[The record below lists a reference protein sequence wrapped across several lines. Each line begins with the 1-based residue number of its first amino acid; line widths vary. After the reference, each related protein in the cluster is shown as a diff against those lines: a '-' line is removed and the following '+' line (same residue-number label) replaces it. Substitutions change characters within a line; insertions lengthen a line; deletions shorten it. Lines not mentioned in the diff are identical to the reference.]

1 MNLYN
6 TLEEI
11 ITWFDAQDDEP
22 SYALNDC
29 PFLYEYDGTIAA
41 GASKFVFIP
50 NDGEYVYKMS
60 TNYLEDDYC
69 YREAENYKL
78 AKEQGLDEF
87 FVETE
92 YFATIANH
100 DVYIQKKVDIDS
112 QEIITTRANREI
124 GKDYS
129 AEHMDYRIMF
139 DTTCLGALV
148 SQYDIDKVEALVKF
162 AKQNDINDLAEYNSC
177 LVDGAIKFFDYAG
190 FHAFD

>member
-1 MNLYN
+1 MNLYSI
-6 TLEEI
+6 LEEM

-22 SYALNDC
+22 SYVIEDC
-29 PFLYEYDGTIAA
+29 PFRYEYDGAIET
-41 GASKFVFIP
+41 GASKIVFVP
-50 NDGEYVYKMS
+50 NEGEYVYKVS
-60 TNYLEDDYC
+60 SNYVEDDYC

-92 YFATIANH
+92 YFTTIANH

-112 QEIITTRANREI
+112 QEKITTRANREA

-129 AEHMDYRIMF
+129 AEHMDYRMIF

-162 AKQNDINDLAEYNSC
+162 VKQNDINDLTEYNSC
-177 LVDGAIKFFDYAG
+177 LENGVIKFFDYAG
-190 FHAFD
+190 YGED

>member
-22 SYALNDC
+22 SYMLEDC
-29 PFLYEYDGTIAA
+29 PFRYEYDGAIEA

-50 NDGEYVYKMS
+50 NEGEYVYKMS

-78 AKEQGLDEF
+78 AKEQGVDEF
-87 FVETE
+87 FIATE
-92 YFATIANH
+92 YFTTIANH

-112 QEIITTRANREI
+112 QERITTRANREA

-148 SQYDIDKVEALVKF
+148 SQYDIDKVEALIKF
-162 AKQNDINDLAEYNSC
+162 VKQNDINDLAEYNSC